1 MERHGNLL
9 ERDSLDIRLQN
20 SDREPRPVILL
31 ALSAFDDT
39 THRPEPSALEATLG
53 KSARAWAR
61 LIAEMAKVHGPIDEV
76 WNFAGAKFGWSLRL
90 KRNDRIL
97 LYLIPQAGQFLVGVI
112 LGEKAVK
119 AARAS
124 DLPAEILELIE
135 AARPYAEGRGIRFP
149 AKRKSDVDTA
159 LRLVALKVA

>member
-1 MERHGNLL
+1 M
-9 ERDSLDIRLQN
+9 
-20 SDREPRPVILL
+20 
-31 ALSAFDDT
+31 ALSAFDDK
-39 THRPEPSALEATLG
+39 THRPEPSDLQATLG
-53 KSARAWAR
+53 KSSRAWAT
-61 LIAEMAKVHGPIDEV
+61 LVAEVTKVHAPVDEV

-90 KRNDRIL
+90 KRKDRIL
-97 LYLIPQAGQFLVGVI
+97 LYLIPQAGQFLVGVV

-124 DLPAEILELIE
+124 DLPAEVLALIE

-149 AKRKSDVDTA
+149 AKGKSDVDAA